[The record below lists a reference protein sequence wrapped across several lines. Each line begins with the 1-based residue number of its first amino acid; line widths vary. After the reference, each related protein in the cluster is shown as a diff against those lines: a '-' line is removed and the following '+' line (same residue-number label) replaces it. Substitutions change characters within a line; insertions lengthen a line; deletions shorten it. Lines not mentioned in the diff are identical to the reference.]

1 MDSRST
7 PVRAAG
13 ARKTISS
20 TRDQKA
26 AQRPGQ
32 AGARMIARRLIAP
45 PCALMAGNAGH
56 PVAEI
61 SHRPNFKAE
70 ANLASREHARLC
82 WSCFGGEDRTQPPR
96 GKPRCPR
103 LTGTRGFPSW
113 MWRLRRFARRP
124 PSSHFWGFRGH
135 APRSNRIALSISAGS
150 QLTER
155 SGRSRRT
162 ARPQADRR
170 SAVFVFLLGRR
181 APQVVCG
188 GQLANY
194 VAANRFRA
202 PTTAVM
208 NVSPPPWPASSR
220 T

>member
-7 PVRAAG
+7 PARAAG

-82 WSCFGGEDRTQPPR
+82 WSCFGGEDMTQPPR
-96 GKPRCPR
+96 GKPRCPASR
-103 LTGTRGFPSW
+103 GHGASLRGCGVCAALPGARPPPIFGGFAATRRGLTGLRFRFRQARNSPSVPDVAGGP
-113 MWRLRRFARRP
+113 L
-124 PSSHFWGFRGH
+124 
-135 APRSNRIALSISAGS
+135 APKQIGGPQSLSFCSAG
-150 QLTER
+150 
-155 SGRSRRT
+155 GR
-162 ARPQADRR
+162 RR
-170 SAVFVFLLGRR
+170 SSVAGNWPITSLRTGPGRQQR
-181 APQVVCG
+181 
-188 GQLANY
+188 
-194 VAANRFRA
+194 R
-202 PTTAVM
+202 
-208 NVSPPPWPASSR
+208 
-220 T
+220 